1 MEPIIA
7 LAIQLVS
14 QLMRTFALMQ
24 RVPTLTK
31 EEVLA
36 EIERIKKQETT
47 DDAAEWT
54 ELKTP
59 NVE

>member
-7 LAIQLVS
+7 LALQLVG

-24 RVPTLTK
+24 KEPTLTK

-36 EIERIKKQETT
+36 EIERIKKQEVT
-47 DDAAEWT
+47 DDAAEWNT
-54 ELKTP
+54 LKDKDG
-59 NVE
+59 E